1 MLIVFCENAIFTAGI
16 SRPPLSSHHIA
27 MIICITMGWQIIML
41 IVFEKKI
48 MRTWNQNLDF
58 PIHGNN
64 WSKLQE
70 TTTLKA
76 RFAENTT
83 LHIFDRKHHG

>member
-48 MRTWNQNLDF
+48 MRT
-58 PIHGNN
+58 
-64 WSKLQE
+64 
-70 TTTLKA
+70 
-76 RFAENTT
+76 
-83 LHIFDRKHHG
+83 